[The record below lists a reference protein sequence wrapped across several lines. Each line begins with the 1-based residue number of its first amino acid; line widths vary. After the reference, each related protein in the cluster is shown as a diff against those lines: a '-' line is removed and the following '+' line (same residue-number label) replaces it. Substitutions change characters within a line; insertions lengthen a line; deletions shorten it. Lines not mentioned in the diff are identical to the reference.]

1 MFDVKKKILI
11 VNMLILCMF
20 SLFKVDVYAS
30 EEINKH
36 LSLIT
41 HLDVYKR
48 QKQTLCGRFVD

>member
-36 LSLIT
+36 YVGDLLIDTKESLT
-41 HLDVYKR
+41 FQLNR
-48 QKQTLCGRFVD
+48 